1 MPRTRLLP
9 AAALLLP
16 LSGCA
21 ILDDVKDGVLPP
33 AASFMGM
40 EVIKAPTA
48 NNAAAWACYEWLDS
62 LTCQAAGWD
71 SRPGEQKMKISL
83 DFGFELSNDNTDL
96 PIPLVE
102 LLLGMTVIEDTNL
115 GSVCVTFCDPDE
127 EECVVERNAE
137 GACSMDDV
145 TDVKQPEDLVPSVD
159 DLLDLADDVVSGELD
174 GDNNAWRTIPP
185 QDSVESHVRFNLST
199 ATVYRLAENLVMNAM
214 EDFIA
219 GDDISLAVPYTVDG
233 SLFFN
238 VPQMGRYALGFG
250 PTEERSFQ
258 LVQ

>member
-1 MPRTRLLP
+1 MQRTAFLSVVALVLP
-9 AAALLLP
+9 M
-16 LSGCA
+16 SGCDLLEDA
-21 ILDDVKDGVLPP
+21 KDGVKPP
-33 AASFMGM
+33 QASFMGM
-40 EVIKAPTA
+40 EVVKAPTA

-62 LTCQAAGWD
+62 FTCQAAGWD
-71 SRPGEQKMKISL
+71 SRPGDQKMKISL
-83 DFGFELSNDNTDL
+83 DFGFELSNRNTDL

-102 LLLGMTVIEDTNL
+102 LLLGMTVIENTNL
-115 GSVCVTFCDPDE
+115 GSVCISFCDPDE
-127 EECVVERNAE
+127 EECIVERNAE

-145 TDVKQPEDLVPSVD
+145 TDIKEPSDLIPTVD
-159 DLLDLADDVVSGELD
+159 DLLDLTEDIAAGEMD
-174 GDNNAWRTIPP
+174 EENNTWRYIPP

-199 ATVYRLAENLVMNAM
+199 ATVYRLAEELVMTAL
-214 EDFIA
+214 EDYLA

-258 LVQ
+258 LIR